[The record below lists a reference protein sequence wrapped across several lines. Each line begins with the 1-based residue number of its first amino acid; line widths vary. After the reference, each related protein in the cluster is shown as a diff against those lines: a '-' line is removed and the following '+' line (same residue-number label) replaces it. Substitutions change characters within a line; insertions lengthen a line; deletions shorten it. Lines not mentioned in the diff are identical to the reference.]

1 MRQKHAKAAEPRT
14 RRHEP
19 LTEGMQKKGTRRNF
33 TRTEVAHI
41 KKRYRKLTAEGR
53 NNWQIS
59 KEIADSMGRTAGCV
73 ENKIRKLIRRGELGE
88 NPNQR
93 KAAVARRFTEP
104 EIAYIKKRYGEL
116 AAEGMKNSEIS
127 KEIADSMGRTAG
139 TIKCKIRNLIRKGE
153 LGQNPNQI
161 RPRGFLSEMSDD
173 EFVAYVKDIAEKR
186 GITTRRGFRKAD
198 SNIIRVLYERG
209 LTERVLGRSLR
220 KKSERKEFT
229 AAEIRHIKKRYRE
242 LVSEG
247 RNNMEIAR
255 GIGNEMGRKAS
266 SINCRIIHLIREGE
280 LGKNPN
286 AAVARRFTES
296 EIAYIKKRYREL
308 VSEGR
313 NNMEI
318 ARGIADEMG
327 RKVGGIE
334 AKIKKLIREGNLAEN
349 PNAAVARRFTESE
362 IAYIKKRYGELVTE
376 GRNNWQIAREIANSM
391 NRSTNSIFDKIR
403 RLIKRGE
410 IGKNPNQKE
419 MRERGFF
426 SEMSDVELI
435 EYAKKIITDNKIS
448 SRMELDEK
456 DSGLYATLWKR
467 RLIDRVFSEIEPELA
482 QSQHEQLLSDI
493 RECFDAYT
501 GDAP

>member
-186 GITTRRGFRKAD
+186 GITTRRGFRKSD

-296 EIAYIKKRYREL
+296 EIAYIKKRY
-308 VSEGR
+308 
-313 NNMEI
+313 
-318 ARGIADEMG
+318 
-327 RKVGGIE
+327 
-334 AKIKKLIREGNLAEN
+334 
-349 PNAAVARRFTESE
+349 
-362 IAYIKKRYGELVTE
+362 GELVTE

-403 RLIKRGE
+403 RLIKKGE